1 MFFREI
7 NMFAIEKYFSQI
19 CFFIANRMLSLSE
32 LTNLLI

>member
-7 NMFAIEKYFSQI
+7 NIVYNIKI
-19 CFFIANRMLSLSE
+19 FFTDLFLIANRMLSLSE

>member
-1 MFFREI
+1 MAFRDI
-7 NMFAIEKYFSQI
+7 NTFTIEKYFSQN